1 MNKKLKFIVTISWIL
16 FSRSYDAY
24 CTFRL
29 TPDLTKEA
37 NPLVTIVGI
46 DSWSTLLIV
55 LGMLTIYTIYT
66 YYLSIFK
73 TFSLLPSEKNYS
85 FSNIIAYIYLGT
97 KASWTSIFYKFP
109 KDINRFNHYMGHFM
123 SRCLV
128 YAGFISTA
136 MWILI
141 NNTNFYKSI
150 HSPMLVYGILII
162 GTIYICYLCN
172 KSFYKKYLLETQG
185 EKQD

>member
-1 MNKKLKFIVTISWIL
+1 MNKKLKFIVIVVWIL

-24 CTFRL
+24 CTFRH

-46 DSWSTLLIV
+46 DSWSTLLII
-55 LGMLTIYTIYT
+55 LGILTIYTIYT
-66 YYLSIFK
+66 YYLVVFK
-73 TFSLLPSEKNYS
+73 TFNLLPSESNYS
-85 FSNIIAYIYLGT
+85 LSNIIAYIYLGN
-97 KASWTSIFYKFP
+97 KDSWTSILYKFP

-128 YAGFISTA
+128 YAGFVSTT

-150 HSPMLVYGILII
+150 HSPIFVYSVLII
-162 GTIYICYLCN
+162 GSIYICYLYN
-172 KSFYKKYLLETQG
+172 KSFYNKYLLETQ
-185 EKQD
+185 EVKQY